1 MGFSISWI
9 AFKDIRKPEALKRL
23 QFRDTGHDDPLN
35 QAPFSM
41 ADLRSGWALLYVND
55 FEFGTDE
62 HLVGLSAEGT
72 VVACQVEEHIMF
84 SAAHFYTSGKED
96 WSVWHDS
103 EHDGRYDVSTRGV
116 APPQLAAIVERLTA
130 LQDRNGGEK
139 SMIDFLFNVPVE
151 LAAELTGYR
160 HCQTLFAGHPL
171 HFTAVER
178 AR

>member
-9 AFKDIRKPEALKRL
+9 AFKNICKPEALKRL
-23 QFRDTGHDDPLN
+23 RFRDTGHDDPLN

-41 ADLRSGWALLYVND
+41 ADLPSGWALLYVND
-55 FEFGTDE
+55 FQFGKDE
-62 HLVGLSAEGT
+62 HLVDLSAEGT

-84 SAAHFYTSGKED
+84 SAAHFYTSGKEV

-103 EHDGRYDVSTRGV
+103 DQGGRYDVSTRGV
-116 APPQLAAIVERLTA
+116 APPQLAAIVECLAA
-130 LQDRNGGEK
+130 LQDRNGGKK
-139 SMIDFLFNVPVE
+139 SMIDFLFEAPVE

-160 HCQTLFAGHPL
+160 RSQTLFAGHPL

-178 AR
+178 AL